1 MATKLATKRLLGSDT
16 VVNVDPTNIKK
27 HCNHDDLYIQDTVKK
42 AIEIINIR
50 ASRVSTVY
58 TNSNRDIVSLHY
70 EKYRDIVYYQKIIE
84 VYKNHPNYRDI
95 ILGFLLYDRES
106 DIGFHYLYKMIDKHL
121 ITTDRDIVL
130 AIIKWGQDY
139 YDDEGVDWE
148 NFCDDIWLNLIP
160 ELKEDIEI
168 ITNTLDICGN
178 LFLHLNEKDRDNK
191 EYLLSSLYLMFKFDK
206 MFPLISKRL
215 LNDKD
220 VIRSIFEQIY
230 TRFQFEFV
238 EILNNNIKYIGDDIR
253 KDEKFIKE
261 MIDKYG
267 LMMVILMSDELIK
280 CYKY

>member
-1 MATKLATKRLLGSDT
+1 MATKRSLDSDT

-27 HCNHDDLYIQDTVKK
+27 HCNHDDLYIHDTVKN
-42 AIEIINIR
+42 AIEIINM
-50 ASRVSTVY
+50 RVSHIPGTCI
-58 TNSNRDIVSLHY
+58 NRNIVP
-70 EKYRDIVYYQKIIE
+70 YQKIIE

-95 ILGFLLYDRES
+95 ILGFLLYDPET
-106 DIGFHYLYKMIDKHL
+106 DINIHYLYKIIDKHL

-130 AIIKWGQDY
+130 AIIKWGHEYQD
-139 YDDEGVDWE
+139 DGGEDWE

-191 EYLLSSLYLMFKFDK
+191 KYLLYSLNSIYKYDK

-230 TRFQFEFV
+230 GRFCLDEFV

-261 MIDKYG
+261 MIDRYG
-267 LMMVILMSDELIK
+267 LMMVVLMPDELIK